1 MKKELSYFET
11 IKMIEEIK
19 RIFESQ
25 IEVRLGLTKVGSPLF
40 VKKSSGL
47 QDDLTG
53 SEEAVSFIKGEEKFE
68 IVHSLAKW
76 KREALGKYEFPLH
89 TGLYTDMK
97 AIRKDEEVDA
107 THSLYVEQW
116 DWEKVIS
123 SEDRTVEYLKDTVRT
138 IYKAIRQTSI
148 IMKQR
153 YSFLTLDLPKTITF
167 ITSQE
172 LEDLYPEETPKTR
185 EELITK
191 EKKAVFIIGIGDK
204 LKSGI
209 KHDLRSPD
217 YDDWS
222 LDGDLMI
229 WDKELGKALELSSM
243 GIRVDEKALVS
254 QLEKSDSIDKLLLPY
269 HQKILKKE
277 LPYTIGGG
285 IGQSRLCMLIL
296 EKTHIAEVQQSSW
309 EAKTE
314 EEFKKTKVLKKEF
327 KML

>member
-1 MKKELSYFET
+1 MKKQLSYLET
-11 IKMIEEIK
+11 IKMIDEIK
-19 RIFESQ
+19 KTFESQ
-25 IEVRLGLTKVGSPLF
+25 LEKRLGLTKVGSPLF

-47 QDDLTG
+47 QDDVSG
-53 SEEAVSFIKGEEKFE
+53 KEEAVGCTKDDEKFE

-76 KREALGKYEFPLH
+76 KREALGRYEFPVH

-116 DWEKVIS
+116 DWEKVIDKS
-123 SEDRTVEYLKDTVRT
+123 DRTIDYLKETVKS

-148 IMKQR
+148 IMKQKYR
-153 YSFLTLDLPKTITF
+153 FLSLDLPKTIYF

-172 LEDLYPEETPKTR
+172 LEDMYPDKTPKER
-185 EELITK
+185 EQLITK
-191 EKKAVFIIGIGDK
+191 DKKAVFIIGIGDK

-209 KHDLRSPD
+209 SHDLRSPD

-229 WDKELGKALELSSM
+229 YDKVLDKVIEISSM
-243 GIRVDEKALVS
+243 GIRVDEKSLMS
-254 QLEKSDSIDKLLLPY
+254 QLEKSDTKDRISLPY
-269 HQKILKKE
+269 HQKIIKKE

-285 IGQSRLCMLIL
+285 IGQSRILMLL
-296 EKTHIAEVQQSSW
+296 LGKRHISEVQQSSW
-309 EAKTE
+309 EDKTLE
-314 EEFKKTKVLKKEF
+314 KIKDYKIL
-327 KML
+327 

>member
-1 MKKELSYFET
+1 MKKELSYLET
-11 IKMIEEIK
+11 IKMISEVK
-19 RIFESQ
+19 KTFESQ
-25 IEVRLGLTKVGSPLF
+25 IEKRLGLTKVGSPLF
-40 VKKSSGL
+40 VKESSGL

-53 SEEAVSFIKGEEKFE
+53 KEEAVGFIKEDEKFE

-76 KREALGKYEFPLH
+76 KREALGKYEFPVH

-97 AIRKDEEVDA
+97 AIRKDEDVDA

-116 DWEKVIS
+116 DWEKVIEK
-123 SEDRTVEYLKDTVRT
+123 EDRTIDYLKETVRS
-138 IYKAIRQTSI
+138 IYKSIRQTQI
-148 IMKQR
+148 IMKKK
-153 YSFLTLDLPKTITF
+153 YHFLTLELPKSIYF

-172 LEDLYPEETPKTR
+172 LEDLYPDLTPKKR

-191 EKKAVFIIGIGDK
+191 DKKAVFIIGIGEK

-209 KHDLRSPD
+209 EHDLRSPD

-222 LDGDLMI
+222 LDGDLMV

-243 GIRVDEKALVS
+243 GIRVDEKSLLS
-254 QLEKSDSIDKLLLPY
+254 QLKKSGKEEKAKLPY

-285 IGQSRLCMLIL
+285 IGQSRICMFIL
-296 EKTHIAEVQQSSW
+296 EKSHIVEVQQSSW
-309 EAKTE
+309 QTKTE
-314 EEFKKTKVLKKEF
+314 EELKGYKF
-327 KML
+327 L